1 MTYTMLLN
9 IYEEAK
15 ARVDDA
21 SLPADVRARSQETV
35 DLCCLRIAQEGHT
48 FQKLRE
54 LAAAE

>member
-1 MTYTMLLN
+1 MTYSMLLK

-15 ARVDDA
+15 QRVDNE

-35 DLCCLRIAQEGHT
+35 DLCCLRIAQEGLT
-48 FQKLRE
+48 FQQLRE